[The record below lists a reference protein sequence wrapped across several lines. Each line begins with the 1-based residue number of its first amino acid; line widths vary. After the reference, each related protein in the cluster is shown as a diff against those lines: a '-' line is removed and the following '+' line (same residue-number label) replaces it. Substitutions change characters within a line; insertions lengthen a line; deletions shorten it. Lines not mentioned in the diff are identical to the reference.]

1 MIKRLEEI
9 EDIMK
14 GLSVLQYYIKF
25 SSNKLGLHDINKACE
40 PFFCELFNVLWDFNY
55 KRLESERMDYPGID
69 LGDKKNKLSM
79 QITTDG
85 SKAKLR
91 KTILQFEKEKL
102 YKKYSVLNHFIVGEK
117 HFSKNTLDSMEF
129 HKDKYNMF
137 HASKTVGNNVYQI
150 VIMDLMDLIRIIDEQ
165 ESKKVS
171 EVHDYIQNNIHK
183 YIEPL
188 RRIFYKIEPDELK
201 SFTAQ
206 AFINDCDLENHT
218 EEETFFLEIQKFA
231 NVMNE
236 LDENNRRFLYAIF
249 DYHSKHTPNSGEII
263 IDPIV
268 IQRRLQLD
276 DRMLKSEILV
286 LKGASL
292 VDDHTL
298 NYDGMLKICYYDSEN
313 YELLGKMY
321 KYCIDNE
328 KSFKD
333 LIVRLDFTV
342 LD

>member
-1 MIKRLEEI
+1 
-9 EDIMK
+9 
-14 GLSVLQYYIKF
+14 
-25 SSNKLGLHDINKACE
+25 
-40 PFFCELFNVLWDFNY
+40 
-55 KRLESERMDYPGID
+55 
-69 LGDKKNKLSM
+69 
-79 QITTDG
+79 
-85 SKAKLR
+85 
-91 KTILQFEKEKL
+91 
-102 YKKYSVLNHFIVGEK
+102 
-117 HFSKNTLDSMEF
+117 
-129 HKDKYNMF
+129 MF
-137 HASKTVGNNVYQI
+137 HASKIVGNNAYQI

-165 ESKKVS
+165 ESKKAS

-206 AFINDCDLENHT
+206 AFINNCDLENLT
-218 EEETFFLEIQKFA
+218 EEETFFLEIKKFA

-249 DYHSKHTPNSGEII
+249 DYHSKHTPNSSEII

-328 KSFKD
+328 KSFKV

>member
-25 SSNKLGLHDINKACE
+25 SSNKLRLHNINKACE
-40 PFFCELFNVLWDFNY
+40 PFYCELFNVLWDVNY
-55 KRLESERMDYPGID
+55 KRLESERIDYPGID

-85 SKAKLR
+85 SNTKLW
-91 KTILQFEKEKL
+91 KTIEQFEKDKL
-102 YKKYSVLNHFIVGEK
+102 YKKYNVLNHFIVGEK
-117 HFSKNTLDSMEF
+117 HFSNKKLDSTEF
-129 HKDKYNMF
+129 KKGKYNMF
-137 HASKTVGNNVYQI
+137 FASKTVENYEYQI
-150 VIMDLMDLIRIIDEQ
+150 VIMDLMDLLRIIDEQ
-165 ESKKVS
+165 DSKTVS
-171 EVHDYIQNNIHK
+171 EVHHYLQNNINL

-188 RRIFYKIEPDELK
+188 RRILYNIEPDELK

-206 AFINDCDLENHT
+206 AFIDDCDLENHA
-218 EEETFFLEIQKFA
+218 EEENFFLEIKKFA
-231 NVMNE
+231 NVINE

-249 DYHSKHTPNSGEII
+249 DIHCKYNSNSSEVI
-263 IDPIV
+263 IDPKV
-268 IQRRLQLD
+268 IQRLLQLD
-276 DRMLKSEILV
+276 DMTMESEISV

-292 VDDHTL
+292 VDDHKL
-298 NYDGMLKICYYDSEN
+298 NHDGMLKICYYDSAN
-313 YELLGKMY
+313 YELLGKIY

-333 LIVRLDFTV
+333 LILRPDFTI